1 MSHLFKDIK
10 TMSRNASLLVLGY
23 CKKWCYATTCAWEY
37 NTIYFKRVLY
47 PLKDFHW
54 RQYFFKVLLHLSITK
69 EIVQSLKRMP
79 HHFMQCVRYST
90 LSKEYCIPLGTF
102 LTVTGKTLSKYCCI
116 YWSILLQRSVTKKCY
131 MFSKKSPTIHPIV
144 SVFQFI
150 LGLSGKVC
158 GKSKDVGGMSHCS
171 GTQWLKKNF
180 FNLAS
185 LDSRFNI

>member
-1 MSHLFKDIK
+1 MRHFWYLDIAKSDATLLHVLENTTLYTSKECCIHSRTFIEGNTFSKYYCIYLLQRDSTVFKK
-10 TMSRNASLLVLGY
+10 NAPPF
-23 CKKWCYATTCAWEY
+23 YAMCPIQY
-37 NTIYFKRVLY
+37 SFKRVLH
-47 PLKDFHW
+47 PFRDFPYSY
-54 RQYFFKVLLHLSITK
+54 RQDSFKVLLHL
-69 EIVQSLKRMP
+69 LK
-79 HHFMQCVRYST
+79 H
-90 LSKEYCIPLGTF
+90 
-102 LTVTGKTLSKYCCI
+102 
-116 YWSILLQRSVTKKCY
+116 SVTKKCY

-150 LGLSGKVC
+150 RGLSGKVG